1 MMATKCGSGL
11 MAALQSCLW
20 HMIEEALPVIIHGKS
35 HNEIKEHWA
44 SHITEE
50 YCAVSLDGSSF

>member
-1 MMATKCGSGL
+1 
-11 MAALQSCLW
+11 
-20 HMIEEALPVIIHGKS
+20 MIEEALPVIIHGKS